1 MTQQCTV
8 MAIFTP
14 KPEFRD
20 EIRELLLRIT
30 PLVHSE
36 PGCEFYTM
44 NETTDGRFIHIE
56 AWESRELWQQH
67 NARETVK
74 EIVAGVEGKLLCD
87 VEVTEMYN
95 LPTGKLG
102 KGSLAGK

>member
-1 MTQQCTV
+1 MTEQCTV

-14 KPEFRD
+14 RPEFRD
-20 EIRELLLRIT
+20 EVRDLLLRIT

-56 AWESRELWQQH
+56 AWATRELWQQH
-67 NARETVK
+67 NARQTVTD
-74 EIVAGVEGKLLCD
+74 IVAGVEGKLVKD
-87 VEVTEMYN
+87 VEVIEMYN
-95 LPTGKLG
+95 VPTGDQN
-102 KGSLAGK
+102 KGSLTGR